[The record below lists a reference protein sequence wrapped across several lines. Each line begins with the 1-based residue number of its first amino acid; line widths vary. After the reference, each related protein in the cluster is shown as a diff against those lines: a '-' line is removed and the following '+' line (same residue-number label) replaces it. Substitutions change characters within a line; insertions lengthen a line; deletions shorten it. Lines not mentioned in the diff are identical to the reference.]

1 MTYELK
7 CCSLAFCCTEN
18 KIDGFESDSYTDS
31 IYWRTIAWASCSSA
45 RRGVVWG
52 TGRGSRWSQRTAKGL
67 DFYSLWTSETHSSLY
82 FTIPIWFDITEA
94 GYSFFIEPF
103 LKFQRGKSRQCV
115 ACIKILMRVQQ
126 PQTALSNSL
135 KMTLDGERL
144 MHDLYIINTY
154 MSGRTTYVWI
164 ELFLSRG
171 RGIRV

>member
-45 RRGVVWG
+45 RQGVVWG

-67 DFYSLWTSETHSSLY
+67 DFYSLWTSETYSSLY

-115 ACIKILMRVQQ
+115 ACIKILMNSDLRVQQ

-135 KMTLDGERL
+135 KITLDGERL

-154 MSGRTTYVWI
+154 MSGRTTYCM
-164 ELFLSRG
+164 SG
-171 RGIRV
+171 

>member
-1 MTYELK
+1 MYELK

-45 RRGVVWG
+45 RQGVVWG

-67 DFYSLWTSETHSSLY
+67 DFYSLWTSETYSSLY

-115 ACIKILMRVQQ
+115 ACIKILMNSDLRVQQ

-135 KMTLDGERL
+135 KITLDGERL

-154 MSGRTTYVWI
+154 MSGRTTYCM
-164 ELFLSRG
+164 SG
-171 RGIRV
+171 

>member
-1 MTYELK
+1 MYELK

-45 RRGVVWG
+45 RQGVVWG

-67 DFYSLWTSETHSSLY
+67 DFYSLWTSETHSSPY

-115 ACIKILMRVQQ
+115 ACIKNSDAS
-126 PQTALSNSL
+126 TATTDRLVKQFKNDSGWRETYAWSL
-135 KMTLDGERL
+135 
-144 MHDLYIINTY
+144 YY
-154 MSGRTTYVWI
+154 
-164 ELFLSRG
+164 
-171 RGIRV
+171 

>member
-1 MTYELK
+1 MYELK

-18 KIDGFESDSYTDS
+18 KIDGFETGSYTDS

-45 RRGVVWG
+45 RQGVVWG

-115 ACIKILMRVQQ
+115 ACIKILMWVQQ
-126 PQTALSNSL
+126 TQTALSNSF
-135 KMTLDGERL
+135 KMTLDG
-144 MHDLYIINTY
+144 DLWMISILLLLVCLEEQC
-154 MSGRTTYVWI
+154 MSG
-164 ELFLSRG
+164 
-171 RGIRV
+171 